1 MKVIYFSGIVFFL
14 KGVKM
19 ITRIGIVAGEIWS
32 YLDNHG
38 KEALIED
45 IIVSLKRDRDIVLM
59 SMGWLA
65 REGHISVNS
74 EQKNYKIKLT

>member
-1 MKVIYFSGIVFFL
+1 
-14 KGVKM
+14 M

-32 YLDNHG
+32 YLDGHG

-59 SMGWLA
+59 SMGWLS
-65 REGHISVNS
+65 REGHISVKA
-74 EQKNYKIKLT
+74 EQADYRIKLT

>member
-1 MKVIYFSGIVFFL
+1 
-14 KGVKM
+14 M

-32 YLDNHG
+32 YLDNHE
-38 KEALIED
+38 KEALIDD

-65 REGHISVNS
+65 REGHISVKA
-74 EQKNYKIKLT
+74 EQKNYRIKLS